1 YPAFGVCSGW
11 PVSKAGVRRFA
22 GIAAAAPGCGVA
34 AVPIFALLRPL
45 PGGYFAV
52 ATWVVA
58 TCFFLY
64 VTNQLWLGGG
74 TGVSLA
80 GRLSG
85 LPPVVREAYTYWL
98 ALALMAVIVAGGFRP
113 LRGPVGAG
121 RAAPGAAPPGAGA
134 RG

>member
-45 PGGYFAV
+45 TGGYFAV

-85 LPPVVREAYTYWL
+85 LAPVVRQAYTYWL
-98 ALALMAVIVAGGFRP
+98 ALALMAGIAAGGCPPRRRPFR
-113 LRGPVGAG
+113 L
-121 RAAPGAAPPGAGA
+121 A
-134 RG
+134 R